1 MYQNFVNLTDAMKKR
16 ALPLITMFGFPIR
29 LPDFYIPEKGQMD
42 ALQECIMAKNQQSN
56 QETLLEISKQL
67 RGAMNRD

>member
-56 QETLLEISKQL
+56 
-67 RGAMNRD
+67 